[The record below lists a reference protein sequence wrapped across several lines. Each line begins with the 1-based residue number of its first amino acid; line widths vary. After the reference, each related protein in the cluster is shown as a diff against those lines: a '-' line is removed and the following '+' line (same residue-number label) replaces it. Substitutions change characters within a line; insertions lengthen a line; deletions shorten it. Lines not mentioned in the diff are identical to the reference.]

1 MRTPSLIASCAAAV
15 LALAVPGAAQP
26 PRDPAGEFVDGVR
39 TYVSLHRALEQ
50 TTPAQSIFTDPVA
63 ERSAVD
69 ALAHAIRAA
78 RPNAREGD
86 IFSPRIREDFRRR
99 INRALRAAGLEP
111 RTLVDEMIEDTE
123 EGAFPVEVN
132 GPFPWL
138 AGNVML
144 PCVLSALPTL
154 PTELEYRF
162 VGTDLVLVDIHP
174 NLVVDVLRDVLPA
187 TTRTRRD

>member
-1 MRTPSLIASCAAAV
+1 MRTPSLIAACAAAV
-15 LALAVPGAAQP
+15 LALAVPGAAQTP
-26 PRDPAGEFVDGVR
+26 TDPAGEFLEGVR
-39 TYVSLHRALEQ
+39 TYVALHRALEQ
-50 TTPAQSIFTDPVA
+50 TVPPQSVFSDPVLG
-63 ERSAVD
+63 RMAVD
-69 ALAHAIRAA
+69 PLAQALRAA

-99 INRALRAAGLEP
+99 ISRALRAAGLEP
-111 RTLVDEMIEDTE
+111 RTLVEEMIEDTE
-123 EGAFPVEVN
+123 GGAFPVAVN

-138 AGNVML
+138 AGNMML

-154 PTELEYRF
+154 PTELEYRL

-174 NLVVDVLRDVLPA
+174 SLVVDVLRDVLPA